1 MSTVVN
7 PALADTL
14 RELGAFD
21 PEVCMNCGVC
31 TATCPLG
38 IDVLPRHLLR
48 YAALGMEER
57 LRAETE
63 TVFSCLLCRACEE
76 SCPAGVHITEN
87 IRVMRRWLLEEG
99 MLMSLPMR
107 DVVGILGDNL
117 RLRGSVL
124 PISARKATRWTQG
137 LELPRGGETVLY
149 TGQMY
154 QLIPYI
160 ERLVGS
166 RAAPRRLAAGAV
178 LRAGAA
184 RQSSSSTSRRSWAGR
199 RSRSARS
206 TTAFHVGSSAS
217 CATRASSSAAC
228 MKTTCTRERSPTTSG
243 STSSSPCTLGVCART
258 FVKHGVKNV
267 ITIDPH
273 TTNMLRTVYPTLL
286 DEYDVTVRSYLEV
299 LADHEQPAT
308 TESIGQIALH
318 DSCVYA
324 RHEGIVEE
332 PRTLLAGAGLEVLE
346 PRNAGRLTW
355 CCGGPAESL
364 YPDKA
369 LATARKRVEQVQAVS
384 TECVTMCPLCLVNL
398 SKAAGGTVHVPGH
411 LRGPDRGARAPRVRL
426 GRESVETA
434 ATAWWCV
441 RMWC

>member
-1 MSTVVN
+1 
-7 PALADTL
+7 
-14 RELGAFD
+14 
-21 PEVCMNCGVC
+21 
-31 TATCPLG
+31 
-38 IDVLPRHLLR
+38 
-48 YAALGMEER
+48 
-57 LRAETE
+57 
-63 TVFSCLLCRACEE
+63 
-76 SCPAGVHITEN
+76 
-87 IRVMRRWLLEEG
+87 
-99 MLMSLPMR
+99 MSLPIR

-137 LELPRGGETVLY
+137 LELPRGGKTVLY

-160 ERLVGS
+160 ERLVGAEQRLGDS
-166 RAAPRRLAAGAV
+166 PLARFSGLGRRVNRVVNISAFMGRPSKQECAQYDSVPRRVARLLHNAGIEFGCLYEDDLYSGALAHDLGLDELVTVHARRV
-178 LRAGAA
+178 RENLR
-184 RQSSSSTSRRSWAGR
+184 QY
-199 RSRSARS
+199 
-206 TTAFHVGSSAS
+206 
-217 CATRASSSAAC
+217 
-228 MKTTCTRERSPTTSG
+228 
-243 STSSSPCTLGVCART
+243 
-258 FVKHGVKNV
+258 GVKNV

-299 LADHEQPAT
+299 LADHAQPAT
-308 TESIGQIALH
+308 TASIGQVALH

-332 PRTLLAGAGLEVLE
+332 PRTLLAGAGLRVLE

-369 LATARKRVEQVQAVS
+369 LATARKRVEQVHAVS

-398 SKAAGGTVHVPGH
+398 SKAAGGTVRFRDISEVLIEAHE
-411 LRGPDRGARAPRVRL
+411 RRASD
-426 GRESVETA
+426 SVGNP
-434 ATAWWCV
+434 
-441 RMWC
+441 